1 MLDFIGTIVIAAVTV
16 LNVTA
21 VLSTLSVSPGRRF
34 AAALAVGLW
43 VGLAAAFGGAG
54 LLTVSRPFPYI
65 GPFVVFPLVAIA
77 ALVAVSPAWRA
88 ALLGLPAPLLI
99 GLNVNRVFGVFFLLL
114 AAAGRLSGPFPI
126 SAGWGD
132 IAVGVLALPA
142 LWLSLQGAR
151 GGRSLLAAWNLLGI
165 LDLVVAVALGITS
178 VEGSPL
184 QILSVG
190 VGSTAVQMLPW
201 SFIPSV
207 LVPLYLILHGILFVQ
222 LRERGRLAAARLPQ
236 EAT

>member
-1 MLDFIGTIVIAAVTV
+1 VTV

-21 VLSTLSVSPGRRF
+21 VLSGLPVSPGRRF

-54 LLTVSRPFPYI
+54 LFTVSRPFPYI
-65 GPFVVFPLVAIA
+65 APFVVFPLVATA
-77 ALVAVSPAWRA
+77 ALVAVSPVWRA

-99 GLNVNRVFGVFFLLL
+99 GLNVNRIFGVFFLLL

-142 LWLSLQGAR
+142 LWLALQGTR

-165 LDLVVAVALGITS
+165 LDLVAAVALGITS

-190 VGSTAVQMLPW
+190 VGSTAMQMLPW

-207 LVPLYLILHGILFVQ
+207 LVPFYLILHGILFVQ
-222 LRERGRLAAARLPQ
+222 LRERGRIEDRLAARTTQFHA
-236 EAT
+236 

>member
-1 MLDFIGTIVIAAVTV
+1 
-16 LNVTA
+16 
-21 VLSTLSVSPGRRF
+21 
-34 AAALAVGLW
+34 
-43 VGLAAAFGGAG
+43 
-54 LLTVSRPFPYI
+54 
-65 GPFVVFPLVAIA
+65 
-77 ALVAVSPAWRA
+77 
-88 ALLGLPAPLLI
+88 
-99 GLNVNRVFGVFFLLL
+99 
-114 AAAGRLSGPFPI
+114 
-126 SAGWGD
+126 
-132 IAVGVLALPA
+132 VLALPA

>member
-1 MLDFIGTIVIAAVTV
+1 
-16 LNVTA
+16 
-21 VLSTLSVSPGRRF
+21 
-34 AAALAVGLW
+34 
-43 VGLAAAFGGAG
+43 
-54 LLTVSRPFPYI
+54 
-65 GPFVVFPLVAIA
+65 
-77 ALVAVSPAWRA
+77 
-88 ALLGLPAPLLI
+88 
-99 GLNVNRVFGVFFLLL
+99 
-114 AAAGRLSGPFPI
+114 
-126 SAGWGD
+126 
-132 IAVGVLALPA
+132 
-142 LWLSLQGAR
+142 
-151 GGRSLLAAWNLLGI
+151 
-165 LDLVVAVALGITS
+165 